1 LEVRGEEGQ
10 TSKELM
16 AFKAAALLMTPWCS
30 ACCQMSPENST
41 RSDRH
46 NYQTE
51 ILNNL
56 MDHLLAADVLLGDQA
71 ALPAGSSSASVTY
84 THLANNVFYLA
95 GRIVD
100 KLWQGL
106 SACISVFY

>member
-1 LEVRGEEGQ
+1 
-10 TSKELM
+10 
-16 AFKAAALLMTPWCS
+16 
-30 ACCQMSPENST
+30 MSPENST

-56 MDHLLAADVLLGDQA
+56 MDQLLAADVLLGDQA
-71 ALPAGSSSASVTY
+71 ALPTSSSASVTY
-84 THLANNVFYLA
+84 TTLANNVFYLA

-100 KLWQGL
+100 KLWQGITYCRSSL
-106 SACISVFY
+106 DGVNISIVNGA

>member
-1 LEVRGEEGQ
+1 
-10 TSKELM
+10 
-16 AFKAAALLMTPWCS
+16 MTW
-30 ACCQMSPENST
+30 QMSPENST

-71 ALPAGSSSASVTY
+71 ALPTGTSSSVSY
-84 THLANNVFYLA
+84 SHLANNVFYLA

-100 KLWQGL
+100 NLWQGQSL
-106 SACISVFY
+106 CLSVCVSACLSV